1 MTILQTVVGK
11 DARYY
16 NVDSIVSF
24 TRNEYKG
31 NSTYN
36 PYDTVGAVQ
45 ENHAPDYST
54 LPGTSD
60 KEADY
65 LNFISKLDSLEDF
78 IKYKTSKLSNG
89 LPLNMTTY
97 LNTKFVSAFSKVGN
111 VYKLNLDDGRA
122 TLVEIKNADEV
133 AAIDSWLEK
142 ATKPIDPEPEPG
154 ATPADFF
161 HDPAGFYASYVEWAK
176 QHPFPTK

>member
-1 MTILQTVVGK
+1 MTILQTTVGK
-11 DARYY
+11 SARYF
-16 NVDSIVSF
+16 NLDAIRSF

-31 NSTYN
+31 DKTYA

-45 ENHAPDYST
+45 ENHAPDYPT

-60 KEADY
+60 KETDY
-65 LNFISKLDSLEDF
+65 LNFISKLDALEDF

-97 LNTKFVSAFSKVGN
+97 LNTKFVSEFSKTGN
-111 VYKLNLDDGRA
+111 VYTLYIDDGRA
-122 TLVEIKNADEV
+122 TALEIKNADEV
-133 AAIDSWLEK
+133 AAIDAWLEK
-142 ATKPIDPEPEPG
+142 ATKPVDPEPEPEV
-154 ATPADFF
+154 TPVDFF

-176 QHPFPTK
+176 QHPFPSK